1 VQQFYSLKHVTSRV
15 KGNVQVQVVKPKS
28 DVFSRIDLTETM
40 DLVICFGS
48 VICIAF
54 GNNK

>member
-1 VQQFYSLKHVTSRV
+1 MQQFYSLKHVTSRV